1 MAMYLARIPIFTIML
16 LGHWSS
22 DAFLRYIRKE
32 VQEFSSSVS
41 SKMIHQG
48 NFYTIQQKTN
58 TVTAVVPDHPNSAMR
73 HKLGPKF
80 RDALM
85 PLVRSFQMP

>member
-1 MAMYLARIPIFTIML
+1 ML
-16 LGHWSS
+16 LGRWSS
-22 DAFLRYIRKE
+22 NAFLRYIRKE

-41 SKMIHQG
+41 SKMIHQE
-48 NFYTIQQKTN
+48 NFYTLQQTIN
-58 TVTAVVPDHPNSAMR
+58 PATIANVNHPNSAMQ

-85 PLVRSFQMP
+85 SLVR